1 MVAGGSTWTRQPTCH
16 LLMLLA
22 QSYGFMKSFS
32 RSARH
37 MSCERCT
44 VYGGGVMVC
53 AHHVHDD
60 AKQCALEQKDDD
72 PQGKV
77 GTHDDACVLYVHSS

>member
-1 MVAGGSTWTRQPTCH
+1 
-16 LLMLLA
+16 
-22 QSYGFMKSFS
+22 
-32 RSARH
+32 